1 MDYHRPFTEPG
12 DREMAARAGSTLTD
26 EQLGEMLSLIKGA
39 NTVELKLTVP
49 ESDQRSTIAAL
60 GMDPLDARMRQVFFF
75 DTPDLK
81 LNAHGVVPR
90 ARRIQGKGDD
100 SVVKLRPVVP
110 DELPASLR
118 RSPNFGV
125 EVDAMP
131 GGFVCSASMKGIPPT
146 DVRKTTLAGGP
157 IRRLFSKEQ
166 RSFFEAHAPEGI
178 GLDDLSILGPINV
191 FKLRF
196 KPKGYAGRL
205 VAELWMYPDNSRIL
219 ELSTKCAPRDALQ
232 VAAETRLFLA
242 KRGVDLE
249 GRQQTKT
256 KTALRY
262 FTKQLAAAA
271 S

>member
-1 MDYHRPFTEPG
+1 
-12 DREMAARAGSTLTD
+12 MAARTRSTLTD
-26 EQLGEMLSLIKGA
+26 EQLGELLSLIKGA
-39 NTVELKLTVP
+39 DTVELKLTVP

-60 GMDPLDARMRQVFFF
+60 GMDPLDARLRQVFFF
-75 DTPDLK
+75 DTPDLT
-81 LNAHGVVPR
+81 LNAHGIVPR
-90 ARRIQGKGDD
+90 ARRVQGKGDD

-110 DELPASLR
+110 DELSPSRR

-166 RSFFEAHAPEGI
+166 RSFFEEHAPDGI

-191 FKLRF
+191 LKLRF
-196 KPKGYAGRL
+196 KPKGYPGRL

-219 ELSTKCAPRDALQ
+219 ELSTKCLPRDALQ
-232 VAAETRLFLA
+232 VAAETRLFLS
-242 KRGVDLE
+242 KHGVDIE

-256 KTALRY
+256 TTALRY

-271 S
+271 N